1 MTVSE
6 RGFSAPSRSMACSMR
21 AISKSTARAAVA
33 DGEPAPDPSQE
44 GNWGTALVFSL
55 LSLTLLTP
63 SLSPTG
69 GEGGRRPGEG
79 AFRGSRAQGAR
90 KVRGISLPGGEGRG
104 EGERLIPLNS
114 YDLVVS
120 EAI

>member
-6 RGFSAPSRSMACSMR
+6 RGFRAPSRSMAWSMR

-79 AFRGSRAQGAR
+79 ASWGSRGQCAF
-90 KVRGISLPGGEGRG
+90 KVRGVLSPEGAGGASG
-104 EGERLIPLNS
+104 PS
-114 YDLVVS
+114 YGAAAS
-120 EAI
+120 SSSH